1 VLVEGEYHNEPV
13 AVAVRGIFVGH
24 FVLYGVIAERG
35 RYPAVNV
42 LKSLSR
48 TMPDCNGAAENAVVT
63 RARQLLAAYEDM
75 AEMIRLGAYRQ
86 GSDPRTDEAIRY
98 YPELEEFL
106 RQDRA
111 ERADLA
117 VGYARLGAIVGG
129 AACRRSTA

>member
-1 VLVEGEYHNEPV
+1 
-13 AVAVRGIFVGH
+13 
-24 FVLYGVIAERG
+24 
-35 RYPAVNV
+35 
-42 LKSLSR
+42 
-48 TMPDCNGAAENAVVT
+48 
-63 RARQLLAAYEDM
+63 M

-117 VGYARLGAIVGG
+117 DGYARLGAIIGG
-129 AACRRSTA
+129 AA